1 MQKIPTMFERD
12 ESVKGH
18 PVKDHIKTECY
29 WVVDGEGVATH
40 KLDGTN
46 VKIEAGAL
54 YKRQKPASGDYDEAS
69 YVLVDSGEPEN
80 KYIWEAFEALDD
92 KQDGIYEAL
101 GPKIQGNPEKLAR
114 HRLIRVVPFNENFT
128 LNDAPRTFDALKE
141 YLANKDIEGIV
152 FHHPD
157 GRMAKL
163 KKRDFGLKR

>member
-12 ESVKGH
+12 ESIKGR

-69 YVLVDSGEPEN
+69 YVMADDTDPAD
-80 KYIWEAFEALDD
+80 KYIWEAFEALKD
-92 KQDGIYEAL
+92 KADGIYEAL
-101 GPKIQGNPEKLAR
+101 GPKIQGNPEKLVN
-114 HRLIRVVPFNENFT
+114 HRLLRVVPFDDSLLLENV
-128 LNDAPRTFDALKE
+128 PRTFDGLKA
-141 YLANKDIEGIV
+141 YLATKDIEGIV

-157 GRMAKL
+157 GRMAKI